1 MPFITNQAGLLL
13 NNRPGTLYGGDM
25 PVHVPVATFRRI
37 S

>member
-13 NNRPGTLYGGDM
+13 IDRPGTLYGDHV
-25 PVHVPVATFRRI
+25 PAHVPVATFRRI